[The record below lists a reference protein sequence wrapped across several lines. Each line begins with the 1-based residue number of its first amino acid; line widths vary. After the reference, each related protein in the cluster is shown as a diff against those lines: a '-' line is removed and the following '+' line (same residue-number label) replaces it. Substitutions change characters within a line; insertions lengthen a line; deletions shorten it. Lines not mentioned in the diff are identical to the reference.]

1 MPEIEPSFKEKGYY
15 EMTFPGRNGPRT
27 VQMTRQDF
35 IDGCEFPT
43 PAYVKRV
50 PSSVQMFIAHG
61 TADAIVPMIDSADF
75 VNVLTAQ
82 PTRRPGT
89 VQLNLLEGCDHNYL
103 GKHREVLIERV
114 MRWLAL
120 CQATEVAPPPTPAW
134 VNHGP
139 PSGRGALIVV
149 EGLDRAGK
157 STQVDRLVQ
166 TLHARLVK
174 FPDRTTQIGG
184 MINAYLTNASDIPDE
199 AIHLL
204 FSANRWEVID
214 PIMQTLATGQSVVC
228 DRYAFSG
235 IAYSRAKGLDL
246 TWCLSPDV
254 GIPMPDVTIFLDLDE
269 ATAASRSAYGDERYE
284 KQAFQRVVRET
295 FLDVEHL
302 VQQSGGAWV
311 RLDASGTPDEVYAEV
326 LPLLEV
332 MGARIVHCGAAGLGQ
347 AAKICNNMVLGVT
360 QIAVAEAFVLGE
372 RLGLQHQALY
382 DVMSKASGQ
391 CWSLTTNCP
400 VPGPV
405 PGSPANRDFQP
416 GFAGA
421 LMAKDLGLALA
432 ALDEQDVAADLG
444 RLAQAKY
451 AEYAAGEG
459 AARDFSGIIEDI
471 RASHTDRSEA

>member
-139 PSGRGALIVV
+139 TSGRGALIVV

-326 LPLLEV
+326 DRTAHEALTRVLMENLTLRPLSFNLLRTHRQQS
-332 MGARIVHCGAAGLGQ
+332 AQRP
-347 AAKICNNMVLGVT
+347 
-360 QIAVAEAFVLGE
+360 
-372 RLGLQHQALY
+372 
-382 DVMSKASGQ
+382 
-391 CWSLTTNCP
+391 SL
-400 VPGPV
+400 
-405 PGSPANRDFQP
+405 
-416 GFAGA
+416 
-421 LMAKDLGLALA
+421 
-432 ALDEQDVAADLG
+432 
-444 RLAQAKY
+444 
-451 AEYAAGEG
+451 
-459 AARDFSGIIEDI
+459 
-471 RASHTDRSEA
+471 